1 MMCGDVRPYVSTNFL
16 NMKKN
21 NWIIVLYLI
30 IAFLFGVSVAVNF
43 LPSKKTMVFT
53 NQTTKLN
60 EVMNYINRYYVDSVN
75 IDSIYDEAISAVLHS
90 LDPHS
95 AYATPEE
102 NKTMMESLEGA
113 FEGVG
118 IQFNIMNDTVM
129 VISTISGGPAEKA
142 GVRAGDRII
151 SVDGKSI
158 IGATNDQVFKLL
170 RGKKGTKVKVGVK
183 RPGFSETYTYE
194 ITRNVIPTYTIDVA
208 YMVDAHT
215 GYIKMNEFGS
225 TTVKELQDAIA
236 KLKRQG
242 MNAMILD
249 LRGNA
254 GGFLDAAIGVCD
266 ELLANKQK
274 IVSVEGLKVR
284 PEVFYA
290 TRKGNF
296 ETGKVIVLIDDFS
309 ASASEIVA
317 GAVQDNDRGYIVG
330 RRSFGKGLVQRQFD
344 LSDKSTIRL
353 TTARYHTPSGRCIQ
367 RDYKKGTEAYYEE
380 IYDRLVHGEMEY
392 IDSIKQD
399 KSIAYKTVS
408 GRTVYGGGGI
418 MPDYFVPIHQ
428 GNDLDGYYTVANT
441 AALNQFAF
449 HYANEHK
456 AELKK
461 QYPDAVTFVSKATF
475 SDKELNQMLAYYTKL
490 TKKPAPQLTA
500 NSKKELK
507 LWIKALIGRNL
518 YNNDAFYPVI
528 NQSDETIQKAMQVLK

>member
-1 MMCGDVRPYVSTNFL
+1 MT
-16 NMKKN
+16 
-21 NWIIVLYLI
+21 
-30 IAFLFGVSVAVNF
+30 
-43 LPSKKTMVFT
+43 
-53 NQTTKLN
+53 
-60 EVMNYINRYYVDSVN
+60 
-75 IDSIYDEAISAVLHS
+75 
-90 LDPHS
+90 
-95 AYATPEE
+95 
-102 NKTMMESLEGA
+102 
-113 FEGVG
+113 
-118 IQFNIMNDTVM
+118 
-129 VISTISGGPAEKA
+129 
-142 GVRAGDRII
+142 
-151 SVDGKSI
+151 
-158 IGATNDQVFKLL
+158 
-170 RGKKGTKVKVGVK
+170 
-183 RPGFSETYTYE
+183 
-194 ITRNVIPTYTIDVA
+194 
-208 YMVDAHT
+208 
-215 GYIKMNEFGS
+215 
-225 TTVKELQDAIA
+225 
-236 KLKRQG
+236 
-242 MNAMILD
+242 AMILD

-266 ELLANKQK
+266 ELLPNKQK

-290 TRKGNF
+290 SRKGSF
-296 ETGKVIVLIDDFS
+296 ETGKVIILIDDFS

-367 RDYKKGTEAYYEE
+367 RDYKNGTEAYYEE
-380 IYDRLVHGEMEY
+380 IIDRLARGEMEN

-399 KSIAYKTVS
+399 KSIAYKTVG

-449 HYANEHK
+449 HYANDHK
-456 AELKK
+456 AELTK
-461 QYPDAVTFVSKATF
+461 QYPDAATFVAKATV

-490 TKKPAPQLTA
+490 TKKPVPHLTA

-518 YNNDAFYPVI
+518 YNNDAFYPVV

>member
-1 MMCGDVRPYVSTNFL
+1 MFM

-21 NWIIVLYLI
+21 NWIIVLYLL

-43 LPSKKTMVFT
+43 LPSRKTT
-53 NQTTKLN
+53 LIGAQNNKLN
-60 EVMNYINRYYVDSVN
+60 EVLNYVNRYYVDSVN
-75 IDSIYDEAISAVLHS
+75 IDSVYDEAISAVLHS

-102 NKTMMESLEGA
+102 NKTMMESLEGS

-129 VISTISGGPAEKA
+129 VIATISGGPAEKA

-158 IGATNDQVFKLL
+158 IGTTNDKVFKLL
-170 RGKKGTKVKVGVK
+170 RGKKGTKVKVGVR
-183 RPGFSETYTYE
+183 RPGFADTYSYE

-208 YMVDAHT
+208 YMLDAHT

-225 TTVKELQDAIA
+225 TTVKEFQEAIA

-242 MNAMILD
+242 MDAMILD

-266 ELLANKQK
+266 ELLSNKQK

-290 TRKGNF
+290 TRKGSF

-317 GAVQDNDRGYIVG
+317 GAVQDNDRGFIVG

-367 RDYKKGTEAYYEE
+367 RDYKNGTEAYYEE
-380 IYDRLVHGEMEY
+380 IYDRLAHGEMEY

-399 KSIAYKTVS
+399 KSIAYKTVG

-428 GNDLDGYYTVANT
+428 GNDLDGYYMVANT
-441 AALNQFAF
+441 AAITQFAF
-449 HYANEHK
+449 NYTNEHK
-456 AELKK
+456 ADLKK
-461 QYPDAVTFVSKATF
+461 QYPDPAVFISKATV
-475 SDKELNQMLAYYTKL
+475 SDKELNQMLVYYTKL
-490 TKKPAPQLTA
+490 TKKPVSQLTA
-500 NSKKELK
+500 NSKNELK

-518 YNNDAFYPVI
+518 YNNEAFYPVI

>member
-1 MMCGDVRPYVSTNFL
+1 MFM

-21 NWIIVLYLI
+21 NWIIALYLL

-43 LPSKKTMVFT
+43 LPSRKTT
-53 NQTTKLN
+53 LIGAQNNKLN

-75 IDSIYDEAISAVLHS
+75 IDSIYDLAISSVLQS

-95 AYATPEE
+95 AYATPAE
-102 NKTMMESLEGA
+102 NKTMMESLEGS

-129 VISTISGGPAEKA
+129 VIATISGGPAEKA

-158 IGATNDQVFKLL
+158 VGATNDKVFKLL

-183 RPGFSETYTYE
+183 RPGFKDTYTYE

-225 TTVKELQDAIA
+225 TTVKEFQEAIA

-242 MNAMILD
+242 MTAMILD

-266 ELLANKQK
+266 ELLPNKQK

-284 PEVFYA
+284 PEIFYA
-290 TRKGNF
+290 SRKGSF
-296 ETGKVIVLIDDFS
+296 ETGKVIILIDDFS

-317 GAVQDNDRGYIVG
+317 GAVQDNDRGFIVG

-367 RDYKKGTEAYYEE
+367 RDYKNGTEAYYEE
-380 IYDRLVHGEMEY
+380 IIDRLARGEMEN

-399 KSIAYKTVS
+399 KSIAYKTVG

-449 HYANEHK
+449 NYTNEHK
-456 AELKK
+456 AELTK
-461 QYPDAVTFVSKATF
+461 QYPDAATFVAKATV

-490 TKKPAPQLTA
+490 TKKPVPHLTA

-518 YNNDAFYPVI
+518 YNNDAFYPVV
-528 NQSDETIQKAMQVLK
+528 NQSDETIQKALHVLK

>member
-1 MMCGDVRPYVSTNFL
+1 MSQKYNG
-16 NMKKN
+16 
-21 NWIIVLYLI
+21 WIIFLYLL

-43 LPSKKTMVFT
+43 LPSRKTVVLN
-53 NQTTKLN
+53 NQNNKLN
-60 EVMNYINRYYVDSVN
+60 EVMNYINQYYVDSVN
-75 IDSIYDEAISAVLHS
+75 IDSIYDQAISTVLHS

-95 AYATPEE
+95 AYATQAE

-129 VISTISGGPAEKA
+129 VIATISGGPAEKA
-142 GVRAGDRII
+142 GVRAGDRIV

-158 IGATNDQVFKLL
+158 IGATNEKVFKLL
-170 RGKKGTKVKVGVK
+170 RGKKGTKVKVGIQ
-183 RPGFSETYTYE
+183 RPGFKDTYAYE

-208 YMVDAHT
+208 YMVDDHT

-225 TTVKELQDAIA
+225 TTVKEFQEAIA

-242 MNAMILD
+242 MNSMILD

-254 GGFLDAAIGVCD
+254 GGFLEAAIGVCD
-266 ELLANKQK
+266 EFLPKKQE
-274 IVSVEGLKVR
+274 IVSIEGLKVR
-284 PEVFYA
+284 PEVIYA
-290 TRKGNF
+290 TQKGSFEKGNL
-296 ETGKVIVLIDDFS
+296 VILIDDFS

-317 GAVQDNDRGYIVG
+317 GAVQDNDRGLIVG

-367 RDYKKGTEAYYEE
+367 RDYKNGTEAYYEE
-380 IYDRLVHGEMEY
+380 IYERLAHGEMEN

-399 KSIAYKTVS
+399 KSIAYKTIG

-418 MPDYFVPIHQ
+418 MPDHFVPIHQ
-428 GNDLDGYYTVANT
+428 GNDLDGYYTVANS
-441 AALNQFAF
+441 AALVQFAF
-449 HYANEHK
+449 HYTNEHK
-456 AELKK
+456 EELKS
-461 QYPDAVTFVSKATF
+461 QYPNVSTFLSKATV
-475 SDKELNQMLAYYTKL
+475 SDKELNQVLAYYTKL
-490 TKKPAPQLTA
+490 TKNKTPYLSA

-507 LWIKALIGRNL
+507 VWIKALIGRNL
-518 YNNDAFYPVI
+518 YGDNAFYPVI
-528 NQSDETIQKAMQVLK
+528 NKTDETIIKALQVIKKA

>member
-1 MMCGDVRPYVSTNFL
+1 MFM
-16 NMKKN
+16 NMKRN
-21 NWIIVLYLI
+21 NWIIVLYLL

-53 NQTTKLN
+53 NQTNKLN

-129 VISTISGGPAEKA
+129 VIATISGGPAEKA

-151 SVDGKSI
+151 SVNGKSI
-158 IGATNDQVFKLL
+158 IGATNDKVFKLL

-183 RPGFSETYTYE
+183 RSGFSDTYTYE

-225 TTVKELQDAIA
+225 TTVKEFQEAIS
-236 KLKRQG
+236 KLKKQG
-242 MNAMILD
+242 MTAMILD

-266 ELLANKQK
+266 ELLPNKQK

-290 TRKGNF
+290 SRKGSF

-367 RDYKKGTEAYYEE
+367 RDYKNGTEAYYEE
-380 IYDRLVHGEMEY
+380 IYDRLAHGEMEY

-399 KSIAYKTVS
+399 KSIAYKTVG

-449 HYANEHK
+449 HYANDHK
-456 AELKK
+456 AELTK
-461 QYPDAVTFVSKATF
+461 QYPNAAAFVSKATV

-490 TKKPAPQLTA
+490 TKKPVPHLTA
-500 NSKKELK
+500 NSQKELK

-518 YNNDAFYPVI
+518 YNNDAFYPVV
-528 NQSDETIQKAMQVLK
+528 NQGDETIQKAMKVLK

>member
-1 MMCGDVRPYVSTNFL
+1 
-16 NMKKN
+16 MKKN
-21 NWIIVLYLI
+21 NWIIVLYLL

-43 LPSKKTMVFT
+43 LPSRKTT
-53 NQTTKLN
+53 LIGAQNNKLN
-60 EVMNYINRYYVDSVN
+60 EVLNYVNRYYVDSVN

-102 NKTMMESLEGA
+102 NRTMMESLEGS

-129 VISTISGGPAEKA
+129 VIATISGGPAEKA

-158 IGATNDQVFKLL
+158 IGTTNDKVFKLL
-170 RGKKGTKVKVGVK
+170 RGKKGTKVKVGVR
-183 RPGFSETYTYE
+183 RPGFTDTYLYE

-208 YMVDAHT
+208 YMLDAHT

-225 TTVKELQDAIA
+225 TTVKEFQEAIA

-242 MNAMILD
+242 MTAMILD

-266 ELLANKQK
+266 ELLPSKQK

-290 TRKGNF
+290 TRKGSF

-317 GAVQDNDRGYIVG
+317 GAVQDNDRGFIVG
-330 RRSFGKGLVQRQFD
+330 RRSFGKGLVQQRFPLPDRSAIQ
-344 LSDKSTIRL
+344 L
-353 TTARYHTPSGRCIQ
+353 TTSRYYTPSGRCIQ
-367 RDYKKGTEAYYEE
+367 RPYDKGTDEYYADFAQNIIDEYDGDSA
-380 IYDRLVHGEMEY
+380 IYK
-392 IDSIKQD
+392 INDSTPYHTAK
-399 KSIAYKTVS
+399 

-418 MPDYFVPIHQ
+418 YPDHTIHYKTDE
-428 GNDLDGYYTVANT
+428 NVVYYNRLLNKGLLSDYIFDYVSYNGSTIKQKHPTEESFLKNYAVSDAMLEQLFANAEKKGIARDPKGIARYREEIRT
-441 AALNQFAF
+441 RIKAGIGDMLYSNNAF
-449 HYANEHK
+449 YYLLLPYDP
-456 AELKK
+456 ELK
-461 QYPDAVTFVSKATF
+461 
-475 SDKELNQMLAYYTKL
+475 E
-490 TKKPAPQLTA
+490 
-500 NSKKELK
+500 
-507 LWIKALIGRNL
+507 ALS
-518 YNNDAFYPVI
+518 FM
-528 NQSDETIQKAMQVLK
+528 K

>member
-1 MMCGDVRPYVSTNFL
+1 MFM

-21 NWIIVLYLI
+21 NWIIVLYLL

-53 NQTTKLN
+53 NQTNKLN
-60 EVMNYINRYYVDSVN
+60 EVMNYVNRYYVDSVN

-129 VISTISGGPAEKA
+129 VIATISGGPAEKS

-158 IGATNDQVFKLL
+158 IGATNDKVFKLL

-183 RPGFSETYTYE
+183 RPGFKDSYTYE

-225 TTVKELQDAIA
+225 TTVKEFQEAIA
-236 KLKRQG
+236 KLKKQG

-266 ELLANKQK
+266 ELLPNNQK

-284 PEVFYA
+284 PEFFYA

-380 IYDRLVHGEMEY
+380 IYDRLAHGEMEY

-399 KSIAYKTVS
+399 KSIEYKTVG

-456 AELKK
+456 VDLKK
-461 QYPDAVTFVSKATF
+461 RYPDAATFVSKAAF
-475 SDKELNQMLAYYTKL
+475 SDKELNQMLTYYTKL
-490 TKKPAPQLTA
+490 TKKPVPQLTV

-507 LWIKALIGRNL
+507 LWIKAFIGRNL

>member
-1 MMCGDVRPYVSTNFL
+1 MFM
-16 NMKKN
+16 NMKRN
-21 NWIIVLYLI
+21 NWIIVLYLL

-53 NQTTKLN
+53 NQTNKLN

-95 AYATPEE
+95 AYATPAE
-102 NKTMMESLEGA
+102 NKAMMESLEGS

-129 VISTISGGPAEKA
+129 VIATISGGPAEKA

-151 SVDGKSI
+151 SVNGKSI
-158 IGATNDQVFKLL
+158 IGATNDKVFKLL

-183 RPGFSETYTYE
+183 RPGFSDTYTYE

-225 TTVKELQDAIA
+225 TTVKEFQEAIA

-242 MNAMILD
+242 MTAIILD

-266 ELLANKQK
+266 ELLPNKQK

-290 TRKGNF
+290 SRKGGF

-367 RDYKKGTEAYYEE
+367 RDYKNGTEAYYEE
-380 IYDRLVHGEMEY
+380 IYDRLAHGEMEY

-399 KSIAYKTVS
+399 KSIAYKTVG

-449 HYANEHK
+449 NYTNDHK

-461 QYPDAVTFVSKATF
+461 QYPDAATFVSKATV

-490 TKKPAPQLTA
+490 TKKPVPHLTA

-518 YNNDAFYPVI
+518 YNNDAFYPVV
-528 NQSDETIQKAMQVLK
+528 NQSDETIQKAMQVLKK

>member
-1 MMCGDVRPYVSTNFL
+1 MWRRGRTSPPMFM
-16 NMKKN
+16 NMKRN
-21 NWIIVLYLI
+21 NWIIVLYLL

-53 NQTTKLN
+53 NQTNKLN

-129 VISTISGGPAEKA
+129 VIATISGGPAEKA

-151 SVDGKSI
+151 SVNGKSI
-158 IGATNDQVFKLL
+158 IGATNDKVFKLL

-183 RPGFSETYTYE
+183 RSGFSDTYTYE

-225 TTVKELQDAIA
+225 TTVKEFQEAIS
-236 KLKRQG
+236 KLKKQG
-242 MNAMILD
+242 MTAMILD

-266 ELLANKQK
+266 ELLPNKQK

-290 TRKGNF
+290 SRKGSF

-367 RDYKKGTEAYYEE
+367 RDYKNGTEAYYEE
-380 IYDRLVHGEMEY
+380 IYDRLAHGEMEY

-399 KSIAYKTVS
+399 KSIAYKTVG

-449 HYANEHK
+449 HYANDHK
-456 AELKK
+456 AELTK
-461 QYPDAVTFVSKATF
+461 QYPNAAAFVSKATV

-490 TKKPAPQLTA
+490 TKKPVPHLTA
-500 NSKKELK
+500 NSQKELK

-518 YNNDAFYPVI
+518 YNNDAFYPVV
-528 NQSDETIQKAMQVLK
+528 NQGDETIQKAMKVLK

>member
-1 MMCGDVRPYVSTNFL
+1 
-16 NMKKN
+16 MKKS
-21 NWIIVLYLI
+21 NWIIVLYLL

-53 NQTTKLN
+53 NQTSKLS

-158 IGATNDQVFKLL
+158 IGATNEKVFKLL
-170 RGKKGTKVKVGVK
+170 RGKKGTKVKVGVR

-225 TTVKELQDAIA
+225 TTVKEFQEVIA

-266 ELLANKQK
+266 ELLANKQG

-296 ETGKVIVLIDDFS
+296 ETGKVIILIDDFS

-399 KSIAYKTVS
+399 KSIAYKTVG

-428 GNDLDGYYTVANT
+428 GDDLNGYYTVANT
-441 AALNQFAF
+441 AALIQFAF
-449 HYANEHK
+449 NYTNEHK

-461 QYPDAVTFVSKATF
+461 QYPDAVAFVSKATF

-500 NSKKELK
+500 NAKKELK
-507 LWIKALIGRNL
+507 RWIKALIGRNL
-518 YNNDAFYPVI
+518 YSNDAFYPVI
-528 NQSDETIQKAMQVLK
+528 NQSDETVQKAMQVLK